1 MSIWKLV
8 VAEILHRKLNFGL
21 ALLSVVVATA
31 CLVGAFT
38 LLRAHDLR
46 TDRII
51 AAKELETQKQMA
63 VMEDDYRKIMK
74 ELGFNVLILP
84 GDQDLG
90 DLYTRGYASHY
101 MPEEYAHRL
110 AASDSI
116 SVRHLLPS
124 LQQKLEWPERG
135 LTVILAGVRGEMPL
149 LHYAN
154 KEPILVAVPPGT
166 MVLGHQLHRTL
177 QLSEGDRVEFLGKSF
192 TVGRCNAE
200 RGTKDD
206 ITLWIDL
213 GEAQTLL
220 GKEGQI
226 NGILALKCH
235 CEGSSLDLLRR
246 EISRL
251 LPDTRVVEFASRVTT
266 RAEAR
271 DRAARTA
278 RESIDAER
286 AHRAQLRLEREELA
300 AVLVSLVLLASA
312 LWIGFLSF
320 TNVRER
326 RAEIAILRTL
336 GLGTRPILSTF
347 LLKALAM
354 GLLGALAGYLLGFVV
369 GSSWDEISRADQP
382 ELFDPLV
389 LLISAIS
396 APLLSCMASWLPA
409 ILASQQDPA
418 MALKEE

>member
-369 GSSWDEISRADQP
+369 GASWDEISRADQP

>member
-38 LLRAHDLR
+38 LLRAHALR

>member
-8 VAEILHRKLNFGL
+8 IAEILHRKLNFGL
-21 ALLSVVVATA
+21 GLLSVVVAIA

-46 TDRII
+46 TDRVI

-84 GDQDLG
+84 GDQNLG
-90 DLYTRGYASHY
+90 DLYARGYASHY

-110 AASDSI
+110 AASDAM

-135 LTVILAGVRGEMPL
+135 RTVILAGVRGEIPL
-149 LHYAN
+149 LHYAD
-154 KEPILVAVPPGT
+154 KEPMLVAVPPGT
-166 MVLGHQLHRTL
+166 MVLGYELHRSL
-177 QLSEGDRVEFLGKSF
+177 QLAEGDRVEFLGRNF

-206 ITLWIDL
+206 ITIWIDL
-213 GEAQTLL
+213 REAQTLL

-235 CEGSSLDLLRR
+235 CEGSSLDQLRR
-246 EISRL
+246 EIARL
-251 LPDTRVVEFASRVTT
+251 LPETRVIEFASRLTT

-271 DRAARTA
+271 DRATRTA
-278 RESIDAER
+278 RESIAAER
-286 AHRAQLRLEREELA
+286 AHRMRLRLEREELA
-300 AVLVSLVLLASA
+300 AVLVPLVLLASA

-326 RAEIAILRTL
+326 RAEIGILRAL
-336 GLGTRPILSTF
+336 GLSTRPILSIF

-354 GLLGALAGYLLGFVV
+354 GVLGALAGYALGFVA
-369 GSSWDEISRADQP
+369 GSSWDEISLADQP
-382 ELFDPLV
+382 ELFDPLI

-418 MALKEE
+418 LALKEE

>member
-21 ALLSVVVATA
+21 ALLSVAVATA